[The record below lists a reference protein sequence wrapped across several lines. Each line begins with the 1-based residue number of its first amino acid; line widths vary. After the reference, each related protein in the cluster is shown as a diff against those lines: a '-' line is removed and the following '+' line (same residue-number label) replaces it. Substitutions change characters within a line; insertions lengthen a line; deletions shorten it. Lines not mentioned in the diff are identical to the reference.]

1 MSTTLR
7 ELLAR
12 GWRVMRVRG
21 HESSPRVD
29 RLMDSLRAPAS
40 PRDLAREDDAVA
52 AFDRARL
59 VSPTPLRSNE
69 MSPRAARTGVKAALA
84 SAGVVA
90 LLSTGAAFAA
100 GGHAP
105 WSRGAAG
112 EATSHTATTR
122 TAHPTHPVHPTH
134 PAKPS
139 AGSSMVGGP
148 KAHAFNGLCRAY
160 AAGSKATHGQALSQS
175 GVQRP
180 GDRCRWCRQRRGLL
194 RSAAGAGPRFR
205 RPQRPVLGRSAVDV
219 RPPDASDPPDASGPP
234 DAPGQADAS
243 GPPDAP
249 GQAGPPGQAAEA
261 QPPGQPPRL
270 SPGRGS
276 RDRRIRGGL
285 AVRRP
290 GVGRRSPRG
299 SRAYGG
305 PTRRGGSRPSGRCR

>member
-160 AAGSKATHGQALSQS
+160 AAGSKATHGQALTSPAFNAL
-175 GVQRP
+175 VT
-180 GDRCRWCRQRRGLL
+180 
-194 RSAAGAGPRFR
+194 AAGGADNVAAFCAALPEPGHGSDHPSDQSSADQPSTSDHPTHPIHPTHPVHPTHPDKPTHPVHPTHQDKPDHPVK
-205 RPQRPVLGRSAVDV
+205 PQKPSH
-219 RPPDASDPPDASGPP
+219 PDNPHA
-234 DAPGQADAS
+234 
-243 GPPDAP
+243 
-249 GQAGPPGQAAEA
+249 
-261 QPPGQPPRL
+261 
-270 SPGRGS
+270 
-276 RDRRIRGGL
+276 
-285 AVRRP
+285 
-290 GVGRRSPRG
+290 
-299 SRAYGG
+299 
-305 PTRRGGSRPSGRCR
+305 